1 MQFAPPTADEYPL
14 IYDAWAN
21 SFRKS
26 PWAGCIR
33 NCDYD
38 QVSRA
43 TIGEILAR
51 GARVITAVQDPE
63 GGGQRR
69 VLGYSVS
76 EPGDQ
81 VLHWLFVKRDYRGM
95 QIGTQLLR
103 WTIADWT
110 PYKPWRYSHRTRASV
125 KFLNTAT
132 GHPAGRG
139 NDCWIHDPV
148 PARVKA

>member
-1 MQFAPPTADEYPL
+1 MYFAPPNPDEYPL

-38 QVSRA
+38 TVSRA

-51 GARVITAVQDPE
+51 GARVNTAVQDLE
-63 GGGQRR
+63 GGGRR
-69 VLGYSVS
+69 VMGYSVS
-76 EPGDQ
+76 EPSPQ

-95 QIGTQLLR
+95 GVGTQLLR
-103 WTIADWT
+103 DTVKDWST
-110 PYKPWRYSHRTRASV
+110 LEAFRYSHRTRASQ
-125 KFLNTAT
+125 KFLHTAC
-132 GHPAGRG
+132 AGAIP
-139 NDCWIHDPV
+139 WTHDPAT
-148 PARVKA
+148 ARVKA